1 MVLLGWGESA
11 RRAQA
16 ILGAKSRPSCLSL
29 FEWQRV
35 GFLADL
41 ANRFQ
46 KKRKELAACGVL
58 LGQLA
63 GLAIFAD
70 ARAAVGPSGPLTG
83 PIDMFLYALG
93 HAAPPRPPE

>member
-1 MVLLGWGESA
+1 MRPKICGNLDKNWPVNWSIGVPIVLIAE
-11 RRAQA
+11 
-16 ILGAKSRPSCLSL
+16 
-29 FEWQRV
+29 
-35 GFLADL
+35 D
-41 ANRFQ
+41 
-46 KKRKELAACGVL
+46 KELAAYGIL
-58 LGQLA
+58 FGQLA